1 MCLYAIS
8 YLLLL
13 SSSSR
18 IIHLFI
24 LYSSCSSTGKYS
36 NPEKCRITPLRRITP
51 HRITP
56 HNEMAL
62 AFKVCVCRN
71 SFFWLL
77 INFSFRFTL
86 LPALSYLWI
95 SGSVIL
101 STEVL
106 SVKVPGI
113 YHSQYCH
120 DYCPHYLES
129 PSFWPGIFPTPNYR

>member
-1 MCLYAIS
+1 MLSYFVIMCLYAIS

-71 SFFWLL
+71 SFCWLL
-77 INFSFRFTL
+77 INSSFRFTL

-113 YHSQYCH
+113 YHSQDCH
-120 DYCPHYLES
+120 YYCPHYLES
-129 PSFWPGIFPTPNYR
+129 PSF